1 MRLPQTP
8 PRASFNI
15 WLIVQPFKGARKCSL
30 FLTGVAR
37 ALQLLLPVLAMVRMT
52 FGFVRGE
59 VPTMM
64 VNVASEGRLFS
75 LKASEWFVLL
85 ASVAFCGGSLT
96 LFF

>member
-8 PRASFNI
+8 PQASFNI
-15 WLIVQPFKGARKCSL
+15 WLIVRPFKGTRKRSL

-37 ALQLLLPVLAMVRMT
+37 ALQLLLPALAMVRIT
-52 FGFVRGE
+52 LGFHGE
-59 VPTMM
+59 PTMM
-64 VNVASEGRLFS
+64 ANVASEGRLFS

-85 ASVAFCGGSLT
+85 ASVAFCGGFLT